1 MIPNHNKVDDYLAV
15 VWALLSSVGE
25 SRQLTVLSV
34 ITAPFSFRSRFLP
47 VHRATE
53 LQEQEAEAE
62 LGEAEPLSDAEKS
75 YLKGKQDQL
84 RRIEDAGTTTNRMIE
99 RDNHATWCPGRGM
112 EESYEATKALVAL
125 FSKAKA
131 AGISPAV
138 AKLANTKV
146 FKGQDSY
153 VTWSNLGRL
162 KASDGVA
169 DLITQAR
176 KSTVDDPLF
185 VVSIA
190 CPTNVAAALLLAP
203 EIVGKIVV
211 AWDGAWSMANRDKV
225 QESFNFAQDLLA
237 VRVLLES
244 GVRMLYFP
252 GFPNGEVLQLS
263 FPDLN
268 AWYKGQ
274 GAVSDAIYQR
284 YINNPDL
291 QVEEANR

>member
-1 MIPNHNKVDDYLAV
+1 MDDYLAV
-15 VWALLSSVGE
+15 VWALLSSVGQ
-25 SRQLTVLSV
+25 SRQLTVVSV
-34 ITAPFSFRSRFLP
+34 VAAPFSFRSRFLP

-53 LQEQEAEAE
+53 LQEQE
-62 LGEAEPLSDAEKS
+62 GDSEAEPLSPAEKN
-75 YLKGKQDQL
+75 YVKGKQAQL
-84 RRIEDAGTTTNRMIE
+84 FRLEEAGATTTRMIE
-99 RDNHATWCPGRGM
+99 RDNHATWCPGKGM
-112 EESYEATKALVAL
+112 EESYEAIKAAVAL

-138 AKLANTKV
+138 AELSKTKV
-146 FKGQDSY
+146 HKGQDSY
-153 VTWSNLGRL
+153 ITWSKLDRL

-169 DLITQAR
+169 DLIKQAK
-176 KSTVDDPLF
+176 KSTVDDPLY

-225 QESFNFAQDLLA
+225 QGSFNFAQDLLA

-252 GFPNGEVLQLS
+252 GFPNGEALQLS